1 MAVNSRRRVILSV
14 SLACLLLGACGAA
27 GYFAYSKWQAGG
39 VAQSAGFS
47 EELEQGFA
55 DDAAASA
62 MPPDD
67 GWVDVPREAPIT
79 PASHQAPVAAE
90 EAAAP
95 LPPLPAYEDDR
106 YEVATEAQQPLPP
119 LEQVP
124 LQADVQQYPAAD
136 STPGAPVASPE
147 LPPVAR
153 GQTPQAGDLPPLG
166 EVEPNPL
173 RADEGATTEP
183 TSAAEAFA
191 DSRYE
196 ATTAGPSP
204 LEPPP
209 TGALEANPLRSAQ
222 PSSDPDP
229 QSVGRY
235 GAPSA
240 DIPPSSEFAD
250 ARPLGP
256 SPASEMAPT
265 LATGEDFP
273 PQDNTTTPYGASDQS
288 PPLTSGDFQQQQ
300 QQRGVPQQNYQPEPT
315 LETEANPY
323 APVSAANSAGG
334 AGGRSGTGR
343 PGEQAL
349 EGPQRPALVL
359 QKFAPA
365 EIQVGKTAKFV
376 IKLRNVGQRP
386 ADDVQVTDEIP
397 QGTQL
402 VGTSPQADSAGGVI
416 TWSLGSLSPGEERSL
431 EIELMPVEE
440 GEIGSVAKVTF
451 ASHASVKTRCTR
463 PQLAVRL
470 TSPPEVLVGRQQPI
484 TIELHNPGTGD
495 ATGVMLLEN
504 VPENVSHQ
512 AGPSLE
518 FEVGTLR
525 AGETRRMELMLTAE
539 KPGHVVNVLTA
550 QADGNLQVQQQVEF
564 DVIAPSLAVDIEGPT
579 KRYLERTATYTVTV
593 DNPGTATA
601 RDVQLVTKL
610 PRGMQFKGAN
620 NLGEY
625 DAATHSVYWSLAE
638 LPAGEKGVVELVT
651 LPVQP
656 GDHTLEVEG
665 RAREGLQDRTTQQVS
680 VEGLAAIMFEVA
692 DTADPIE
699 VGGSTSYDIRV
710 VNQGSKAAS
719 NVQVRVLIPRGMKV
733 AGATGETRHV
743 VEAEGVIFAPLA
755 KLAPK
760 ADSVFRV
767 QLEGTAPGDQRVAV
781 EVTTEDISQPIRKEE
796 STRVFGDE

>member
-1 MAVNSRRRVILSV
+1 MAANPRRRVILSV
-14 SLACLLLGACGAA
+14 SLACLLLGACGLA
-27 GYFAYSKWQAGG
+27 GYFAYTKWQTEETALAPE
-39 VAQSAGFS
+39 VS
-47 EELEQGFA
+47 EELEEGFA
-55 DDAAASA
+55 SEPGAAGEA
-62 MPPDD
+62 D
-67 GWVDVPREAPIT
+67 GWVDIPREAPVT
-79 PASHQAPVAAE
+79 PVTHEETVPVEVAD
-90 EAAAP
+90 AP
-95 LPPLPAYEDDR
+95 LPPLSAYENDR
-106 YEVATEAQQPLPP
+106 YSAPMEVQQPLPP
-119 LEQVP
+119 LEQAP
-124 LQADVQQYPAAD
+124 LPVEEPAPH
-136 STPGAPVASPE
+136 TTVIAPLDEPMTSRE
-147 LPPVAR
+147 SPPVAR

-166 EVEPNPL
+166 DGEPNPL
-173 RADEGATTEP
+173 RDDDAVAAEP
-183 TSAAEAFA
+183 GSAAEAFA
-191 DSRYE
+191 ATDGEE
-196 ATTAGPSP
+196 APLEPSP
-204 LEPPP
+204 LGPPP
-209 TGALEANPLRSAQ
+209 GGALETNPLRSSPTPANVELS
-222 PSSDPDP
+222 PG
-229 QSVGRY
+229 GRY
-235 GAPSA
+235 GTGPL
-240 DIPPSSEFAD
+240 DGPPAGEFAD
-250 ARPLGP
+250 ARRLGSVP
-256 SPASEMAPT
+256 GEATIPALPAGDNDTPVQENDIRRAPQG
-265 LATGEDFP
+265 LE
-273 PQDNTTTPYGASDQS
+273 ASL
-288 PPLTSGDFQQQQ
+288 PSGDFQQ
-300 QQRGVPQQNYQPEPT
+300 RSVVPQQPYQPEAAPAPAADPYGV
-315 LETEANPY
+315 EPAREA
-323 APVSAANSAGG
+323 SATREG
-334 AGGRSGTGR
+334 SGVGR

-359 QKFAPA
+359 QKFAPP

-376 IKLRNVGQRP
+376 VKLRNVGQRP
-386 ADDVQVTDEIP
+386 ADDVKVTDEIP

-402 VGTSPQADSAGGVI
+402 VGTSPQAESTGGVI

-451 ASHASVKTRCTR
+451 ASQASVKTRCTR

-470 TSPPEVLVGRQQPI
+470 SSPTEVLVGRQQPI

-504 VPENVSHQ
+504 VPDNVSHQ

-539 KPGHVVNVLTA
+539 KPGHVVNILTA

-564 DVIAPSLAVDIEGPT
+564 DVIAPSLAVEIDGPA

-719 NVQVRVLIPRGMKV
+719 NVQVRVLVPQGMKV
-733 AGATGETRHV
+733 TGATGETRHV

-767 QLEGTAPGDQRVAV
+767 QLEGTAPGDQRIAV

>member
-1 MAVNSRRRVILSV
+1 MAANSRRRVILSV
-14 SLACLLLGACGAA
+14 SLASLLLGVCGVA
-27 GYFAYSKWQAGG
+27 GYFAYAKWQSGET
-39 VAQSAGFS
+39 AQSSEIS
-47 EELEQGFA
+47 EELEEGFA
-55 DDAAASA
+55 DDGGAP
-62 MPPDD
+62 MVTDDD
-67 GWVDVPREAPIT
+67 GWVDVPRPAPVT
-79 PASHQAPVAAE
+79 PASHVETVPVEVAD
-90 EAAAP
+90 AP
-95 LPPLPAYEDDR
+95 LPPLSAYENDR
-106 YEVATEAQQPLPP
+106 YPAPTEAQQPLASIEQAPLPVEEPAQQLAALPP
-119 LEQVP
+119 LEESFPSQ
-124 LQADVQQYPAAD
+124 
-136 STPGAPVASPE
+136 G

-166 EVEPNPL
+166 EIEPNPL
-173 RADEGATTEP
+173 RSDGGMTAEP

-191 DSRYE
+191 GESE
-196 ATTAGPSP
+196 TASPGLSP
-204 LEPPP
+204 LGSPSVDD
-209 TGALEANPLRSAQ
+209 LEANPLRSL
-222 PSSDPDP
+222 PVSDTPP
-229 QSVGRY
+229 LPPGGRY
-235 GAPSA
+235 ETAAA
-240 DIPPSSEFAD
+240 DVTPAAEFAE
-250 ARPLGP
+250 ARPLG
-256 SPASEMAPT
+256 AGLTDDERHPT
-265 LATGEDFP
+265 LSSTGETP
-273 PQDNTTTPYGASDQS
+273 PRANGTAYDSQDLSAAADSEAY
-288 PPLTSGDFQQQQ
+288 
-300 QQRGVPQQNYQPEPT
+300 QQRGATPRQPYQPEPT
-315 LETEANPY
+315 LASEAGSYDSLPSRERSLTT
-323 APVSAANSAGG
+323 AS
-334 AGGRSGTGR
+334 SGTGR

-386 ADDVQVTDEIP
+386 ADDVKVTDEIP

-402 VGTSPQADSAGGVI
+402 VGTTPQAESSGGVI
-416 TWSLGSLSPGEERSL
+416 TWSLGALSPGEERAL

-451 ASHASVKTRCTR
+451 ATQASVKTLCTR

-470 TSPPEVLVGRQQPI
+470 TSPSEVLVGRQQPI

-504 VPENVSHQ
+504 VPDNVSHQ

-539 KPGHVVNVLTA
+539 KPGHVVNILTA

-564 DVIAPSLAVDIEGPT
+564 DVIAPSLAVEIDGPA
-579 KRYLERTATYTVTV
+579 KRYLERLATYTVTV

-610 PRGMQFKGAN
+610 PPGMQFKGAN

-638 LPAGEKGVVELVT
+638 LPAGEQGVVELVT
-651 LPVQP
+651 LPIKP

-665 RAREGLQDRTTQQVS
+665 RAREGLQDRTTQQVT
-680 VEGLAAIMFEVA
+680 VEGLAAIMFEVV

-719 NVQVRVLIPRGMKV
+719 NVQVRVLVPRGMKV
-733 AGATGETRHV
+733 TGATGETRHV
-743 VEAEGVIFAPLA
+743 VEAEGVVFAPLA

-767 QLEGTAPGDQRVAV
+767 QLEGTAPGDQRITV
-781 EVTTEDISQPIRKEE
+781 EVTTDDIAQPIRKEE